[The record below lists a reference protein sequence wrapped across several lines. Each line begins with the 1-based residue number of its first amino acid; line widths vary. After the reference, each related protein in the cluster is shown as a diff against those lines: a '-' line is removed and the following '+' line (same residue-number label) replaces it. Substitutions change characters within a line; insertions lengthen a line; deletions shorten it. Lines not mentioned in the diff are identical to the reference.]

1 MPDLAAHIYIHAVA
15 DPGWKGGGE
24 RGLTESP
31 FSHSFATSPP
41 PSPLPPGP
49 QGTGASST
57 QAQPPSHRILS
68 LPQTCAHAHETV
80 S

>member
-24 RGLTESP
+24 VGGGLIESLFWLNRQS
-31 FSHSFATSPP
+31 FSLP
-41 PSPLPPGP
+41 PSPP
-49 QGTGASST
+49 QGTCVSST
-57 QAQPPSHRILS
+57 QAQLSSHRIPS
-68 LPQTCAHAHETV
+68 LPQTCAHTHETV